1 MQRAAG
7 DWDRENATVAYAV
20 TIETAPPRILAAVRR
35 RVHAGEVPRAFR
47 PALDQ
52 VWAFLRSN
60 PGLRTDGHNVFHYDH
75 TSGDPATGFDVDF
88 GVEVTR
94 IFAPHGQVACVTTPA
109 GRAALTVHRGAYSG
123 LSAAHAALRH
133 WLDQHGE
140 KIGAW
145 SQEIYGDWH
154 EDESKLETTIAYALA

>member
-1 MQRAAG
+1 M
-7 DWDRENATVAYAV
+7 TYAV
-20 TIETAPPRILAAVRR
+20 TIETVPPRILAAVRR
-35 RVHAGEVPRAFR
+35 RVRTGEVPRAFR

-75 TSGDPATGFDVDF
+75 ASGDPTGFDVDF

-94 IFAPHGQVACVTTPA
+94 AFPPHGQVTCVTTPA
-109 GRAALTVHRGAYSG
+109 GRAAVTLHRGSYGG
-123 LSAAHAALRH
+123 LAAAHAALRN
-133 WLDQHGE
+133 WLSQNGE
-140 KIGAW
+140 NMGAW